1 MFCNSWAVFKTPFD
15 DYRELCYLIYWGRA
29 SVILEIL
36 LTNQYNGMI
45 DGFEHCSIVDHVS
58 EEVRYV
64 FSHLAIYRKVLWMES
79 WCGAVAK
86 WWTRLVWSL
95 SVVIFGIPEG
105 CQMDEKPYDST
116 ICGEWTFIFQLCW
129 YPAWLLIPPF
139 ASSLARS
146 KAGGSASMVALLK
159 GDSQE
164 QVRVGMARESLR
176 DPKILWIPRV
186 YPLVN

>member
-1 MFCNSWAVFKTPFD
+1 MFCNSWAVFKTPVD

-86 WWTRLVWSL
+86 WWKTLVWSL
-95 SVVIFGIPEG
+95 SVVIVGIPEG
-105 CQMDEKPYDST
+105 CQMDKKTLWFYNLWWMNIHFPAILISSMAFDPT
-116 ICGEWTFIFQLCW
+116 ICF
-129 YPAWLLIPPF
+129 
-139 ASSLARS
+139 LARS

>member
-1 MFCNSWAVFKTPFD
+1 MLPNILGTSIRYTGNPIDQAVQWD
-15 DYRELCYLIYWGRA
+15 DRWFWT
-29 SVILEIL
+29 L
-36 LTNQYNGMI
+36 LNRGSCFWRSQI
-45 DGFEHCSIVDHVS
+45 CF
-58 EEVRYV
+58 
-64 FSHLAIYRKVLWMES
+64 FSHMAIYRKVLWMES